1 MAKKK
6 QDKRLFEDDDILV
19 RNNDQ
24 FLFTE
29 VDGESVVMNVDS
41 GHYFGMNSVS
51 TDIWHMLDIDL
62 SFNEMIKSILKT
74 YDVDEDTCRKD
85 TRPAIAKM
93 ILGKLL
99 LKKET
104 V

>member
-6 QDKRLFEDDDILV
+6 QDNRLFEDDDILV

-29 VDGESVVMNVDS
+29 VDGESVVMNVDT

-51 TDIWHMLDIDL
+51 TDIWHMLESDL
-62 SFNEMIKSILKT
+62 SYNEMIKRILNT
-74 YDVDEDTCRKD
+74 YDVDEETCRKD
-85 TRPAIAKM
+85 TRPAIARM
-93 ILGKLL
+93 ILAKLL
-99 LKKET
+99 VKKEST
-104 V
+104 